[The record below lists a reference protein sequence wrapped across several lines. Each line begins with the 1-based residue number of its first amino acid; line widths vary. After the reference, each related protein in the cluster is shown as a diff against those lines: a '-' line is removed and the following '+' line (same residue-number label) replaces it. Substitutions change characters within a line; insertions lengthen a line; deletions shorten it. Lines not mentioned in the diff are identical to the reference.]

1 MRIYLIGYMGSGKS
15 TLGKRLAKHLGMQ
28 FIDMDHYLEKRYC
41 KTVPQ
46 IFAEEGEDEFR
57 KKERKILEELSGF
70 TNVVVATG
78 GGAPCFFDNMEVMNR
93 TGKTIY
99 LNIDPSILALRL
111 MDSKID
117 RPLIRGKSKMELIAF
132 IDETLRLRSPYYT
145 KAAFQIIDPDMKL
158 NEISEMIRDL

>member
-70 TNVVVATG
+70 ANVVVATG

-132 IDETLRLRSPYYT
+132 IDESLRLRSPYYS
-145 KAAFQIIDPDMKL
+145 KAAYQIIDPDMKL
-158 NEISEMIRDL
+158 NEISEMIGNL